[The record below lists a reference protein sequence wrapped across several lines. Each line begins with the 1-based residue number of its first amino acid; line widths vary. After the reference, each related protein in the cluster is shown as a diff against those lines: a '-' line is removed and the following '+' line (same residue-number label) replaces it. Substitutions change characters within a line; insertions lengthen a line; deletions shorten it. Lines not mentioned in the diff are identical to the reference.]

1 MRLGARGARLWED
14 VRLLP
19 SAPRLAPKC
28 HMTEQLISEE
38 TQPAVAPVRSRLR
51 IVLTAIG
58 ILALAFGVVW
68 MQSSKY
74 EPLTVGKVAPGFEL
88 PDLEEHSVRLSDF
101 RGKVVFLNFWATW
114 CKPCREEMPSMQVLY
129 KNFERDGFVVL
140 AISIDRV
147 TTKKD
152 IPPFVKSLN
161 LTFPVLVDSWGQT
174 DKRYKLMG
182 VPETYI
188 IDQQGVLREKV
199 IGPRDWTVLD
209 NLQVIT
215 GLLKNSSKS
224 ARAGAA
230 AG

>member
-1 MRLGARGARLWED
+1 
-14 VRLLP
+14 
-19 SAPRLAPKC
+19 
-28 HMTEQLISEE
+28 MTDQTITDS
-38 TQPAVAPVRSRLR
+38 TQPGTAPARSRLLI
-51 IVLTAIG
+51 IVLSLAI
-58 ILALAFGVVW
+58 LSMAFTVVW
-68 MQSSKY
+68 MQSAKY
-74 EPLTVGKVAPGFEL
+74 EPLTVGKAAPDFSL
-88 PDLEEHSVRLSDF
+88 PDLNDKTVRLSDY

-114 CKPCREEMPSMQVLY
+114 CKPCREEMPSMEVLY
-129 KNFERDGFVVL
+129 KNFEKDGLVVL

-152 IPPFVKSLN
+152 IPPFVKGLS

-209 NLQVIT
+209 NLKTIT
-215 GLLKNSSKS
+215 GLLKIGSKGPEATSST
-224 ARAGAA
+224 
-230 AG
+230 

>member
-1 MRLGARGARLWED
+1 MAEQVITERTQEAQPRAQSRGLIT
-14 VRLLP
+14 
-19 SAPRLAPKC
+19 LA
-28 HMTEQLISEE
+28 S
-38 TQPAVAPVRSRLR
+38 VA
-51 IVLTAIG
+51 
-58 ILALAFGVVW
+58 ILALAFGLVW

-74 EPLTVGKVAPGFEL
+74 EPLTVGKIAPDFAL
-88 PDLEEHSVRLSDF
+88 PDLVDKDVRLSDF

-114 CKPCREEMPSMQVLY
+114 CKPCREEMPSMEVLY
-129 KNFERDGFVVL
+129 KNFERDGLVVL

-161 LTFPVLVDSWGQT
+161 LTFPILIDSWGQT

-199 IGPRDWTVLD
+199 IGPRDWTILD
-209 NLQVIT
+209 NLQTIT
-215 GLLKNSSKS
+215 GLLKAGVKS
-224 ARAGAA
+224 AQAA
-230 AG
+230 PPAR